1 MAFVRQNAY
10 LAMYRKQSWASG
22 EDERKTDKG
31 GALLAME
38 KEIKLITEP
47 QELMKWMAEH
57 DVLMD
62 LSKEDIQLLLDY
74 MEGHDYAM
82 GIAPEGQL
90 VRVDMSLPE
99 PEYTEYSLDDFIDL
113 ACEWNYEFILEADK
127 VRNNPKDMIEFANA
141 QSRYESCKRDEE
153 RFDRMFDQTKYK
165 VQIDELAEKLA
176 NEFIKNMGT
185 DIEKAAN
192 KVADGIREYKEERV
206 R

>member
-1 MAFVRQNAY
+1 
-10 LAMYRKQSWASG
+10 MYRKQSWTSG

-113 ACEWNYEFILEADK
+113 ACEWNHEFILEADK

-176 NEFIKNMGT
+176 GEFIKNMGT

>member
-1 MAFVRQNAY
+1 M
-10 LAMYRKQSWASG
+10 
-22 EDERKTDKG
+22 
-31 GALLAME
+31 LAME

-90 VRVDMSLPE
+90 VCVDMSLPE

-176 NEFIKNMGT
+176 GEFIKNMGT

>member
-1 MAFVRQNAY
+1 
-10 LAMYRKQSWASG
+10 MYRKQSWTSG

-31 GALLAME
+31 GALLAMK
-38 KEIKLITEP
+38 KEIKLIAEP

-74 MEGHDYAM
+74 MGGHDYAM
-82 GIAPEGQL
+82 GIDPEGQL
-90 VRVDMSLPE
+90 MRVDMSLPE
-99 PEYTEYSLDDFIDL
+99 MEYTEYSLDDFIDL

-141 QSRYESCKRDEE
+141 QSQYESCKRDEE

-176 NEFIKNMGT
+176 DEFIKNMGT